1 MSADRSGSTRSA
13 EELLMKALKYSSGLD
28 REKLSELVQL
38 ATKLLVEVR
47 QGSQQ
52 QPSSSSSSSR
62 APTPTT
68 LGYEWWWIYGVPVI
82 DTIGVEA
89 VLKHEE
95 VERLITA
102 IQKMPDVRDV
112 IGPVVLTPGSRVQG
126 PFPEPWKLRTSFGAQ
141 KGPGPP
147 NAWITGFAERS

>member
-1 MSADRSGSTRSA
+1 MSFIKYRCRGLMSDDRIGSTRSP

-47 QGSQQ
+47 RGSQQ

-62 APTPTT
+62 APGPTT
-68 LGYEWWWIYGVPVI
+68 PGYEWWWIYGVPVI

-112 IGPVVLTPGSRVQG
+112 MGPVVLTPGARVQG
-126 PFPEPWKLRTSFGAQ
+126 PFPEPWKLRTSFGGQ
-141 KGPGPP
+141 
-147 NAWITGFAERS
+147 